1 MSQCL
6 PELVYSGAT
15 SINLIKEGEVVEGRG
30 EGGEGERRK
39 KRKRR
44 RYKIKKEQRKS
55 SKRRKDRRGES
66 QRKYERPIYLLIL
79 INLRQPRSTPRRTQ
93 RNAG

>member
-30 EGGEGERRK
+30 EGGGGGEE
-39 KRKRR
+39 
-44 RYKIKKEQRKS
+44 KKE
-55 SKRRKDRRGES
+55 E
-66 QRKYERPIYLLIL
+66 EE
-79 INLRQPRSTPRRTQ
+79 TV
-93 RNAG
+93 